1 MIKTLVVSF
10 FLVLVTAHN
19 ILDHD
24 PAGVDLED
32 WVSEY
37 QNSQAIHDAINAANY
52 TRDGDSTVLIP
63 EGVWHVM
70 PIRS

>member
-52 TRDGDSTVLIP
+52 T
-63 EGVWHVM
+63 
-70 PIRS
+70 